1 MKKSL
6 LAKNLKLLRSI
17 NHLNQDA
24 LARACGV
31 TRNRIASYETQNVEP
46 KLELLSRISS
56 TFQVSLDDLIT
67 TEITR
72 ENYPELQ
79 EAYLRRV
86 SGEEGPIPPH
96 EEKFIIEPKV
106 IDDFIQKNV
115 QIGKMVE
122 GIKAYHSITGLNDID
137 LENQQLMDV
146 LEHLL
151 AVNKSL
157 LIELNK
163 ISKAQ
168 M

>member
-24 LARACGV
+24 LARALGV

-46 KLELLSRISS
+46 KLDLLSRMSAM
-56 TFQVSLDDLIT
+56 FQVGIDDLIT

-72 ENYPELQ
+72 ENYPELK
-79 EAYLRRV
+79 EAYLRKV
-86 SGEEGPIPPH
+86 SGEAGSVHPY

-122 GIKAYHSITGLNDID
+122 GIKAYHNITGLNDINP
-137 LENQQLMDV
+137 ENQQLMYV

-151 AVNKSL
+151 AVNQSL

-163 ISKAQ
+163 INKA
-168 M
+168 